1 MNNKSL
7 KYIVMFYKTMFA
19 IFFFFFYNKFMSY
32 VLDKSWSDILKNKF
46 DENYKINL
54 FSFLNNEYKT
64 KTIFP
69 PQEKIFTALNLVPI
83 DKIKVVIIGQDPYH
97 TFGQADGLAFSCANG
112 TPQPSL
118 TNIKKEI
125 ESDLNI
131 KCSPSTDLRPW
142 ARQGVLLLNT
152 TLTVEQGK
160 PMSHAKHGWEE
171 FTTKI
176 IELINQIDRP
186 IVFLLWGGHAK
197 RFLKILNN
205 PNHLILQ
212 SAHPS
217 PLSAYNGFF
226 GCKHFSKCNEFL
238 LKKGETPIDWSL

>member
-1 MNNKSL
+1 MD
-7 KYIVMFYKTMFA
+7 
-19 IFFFFFYNKFMSY
+19 Y
-32 VLDKSWSDILKNKF
+32 VLDKKWSEILKDRF
-46 DENYKINL
+46 DQEYKRQL
-54 FSFLNNEYKT
+54 FSFLNSEYAS

-69 PQEKIFTALNLVPI
+69 PKDKIFSALNLVPV

-97 TFGQADGLAFSCANG
+97 TIGQADGLAFSCANG

-125 ESDLNI
+125 ETDLGV

-142 ARQGVLLLNT
+142 ANQGVLLLNT

-171 FTTKI
+171 FTTEIIKI
-176 IELINQIDRP
+176 VNNIDRP
-186 IVFLLWGGHAK
+186 IVFLIWGGHAK
-197 RFLKILNN
+197 RFLKYLNN
-205 PNHLILQ
+205 PKHLVLQ

-226 GCKHFSKCNEFL
+226 GCKHFSKCNQFL
-238 LKKGETPIDWSL
+238 LSAGVEPIDWRL